1 MNRDGKEETGL
12 NEPSQLKRVCVYC
25 GSQDGQAAVYREVA
39 WAVGQRLA
47 QQGIEVV
54 YGGGHVGLMGVVA
67 DAALSAGGRVIGV
80 IPERLLEREVA
91 YRGVTEMYVTQTM
104 HERKARMM
112 ELSDAFVALPGGIGT
127 LDELFEIWT
136 WRQLGYHNKPVGLL
150 NVAGYYDGLLGFLDR
165 AVHER
170 FLTPDC
176 RALLMVETDF
186 EKLLARLAASFV
198 R

>member
-1 MNRDGKEETGL
+1 MNGSG
-12 NEPSQLKRVCVYC
+12 QLKRVCVYC
-25 GSQDGQAAVYREVA
+25 GSQTGQATAYREVA
-39 WAVGQRLA
+39 WSVGERLA
-47 QQGIEVV
+47 QHGIEVV

-67 DAALSAGGRVIGV
+67 EAALSAGGRVIGV

-91 YRGVTEMYVTQTM
+91 YREVTEMYVTRTM

-136 WRQLGYHNKPVGLL
+136 WRQLGYHSKPVGLL

-165 AVHER
+165 AVQEG

-176 RALLMVETDF
+176 RDLLMVETDF
-186 EKLLARLAASFV
+186 GKLLARLSV
-198 R
+198 TIIR

>member
-1 MNRDGKEETGL
+1 MNQSG
-12 NEPSQLKRVCVYC
+12 QLRRVCVYC
-25 GSQDGQAAVYREVA
+25 GSQTGQAVVYREVA
-39 WAVGQRLA
+39 QSVGRCLA

-54 YGGGHVGLMGVVA
+54 YGGGQVGLMGLVA
-67 DAALSAGGRVIGV
+67 EAALAAGGRVIGV

-91 YRGVTEMYVTQTM
+91 YRGVTEMYVTRTM

-136 WRQLGYHNKPVGLL
+136 WRQLGYHAKPVGLL
-150 NVAGYYDGLLGFLDR
+150 NVAGYYDGLLDFLDR
-165 AVHER
+165 ALQEG

-176 RALLMVETDF
+176 RALLMVEAVF
-186 EKLLARLAASFV
+186 EKLLARLALAIV

>member
-1 MNRDGKEETGL
+1 MYR
-12 NEPSQLKRVCVYC
+12 
-25 GSQDGQAAVYREVA
+25 AVA
-39 WAVGQRLA
+39 QMVGRTLA
-47 QQGIEVV
+47 RRGIAVV
-54 YGGGHVGLMGVVA
+54 YGGGQVGLMGLVA
-67 DAALSAGGRVIGV
+67 AAALAEGGCVIGV

-91 YRGVTEMYVTQTM
+91 YLGVTEMYVTRTM

-136 WRQLGYHNKPVGLL
+136 WRQLGYHAKPVGLL
-150 NVAGYYDGLLGFLDR
+150 NVAGYYDGLLAFLDH
-165 AVHER
+165 AVQEG

-176 RALLMVETDF
+176 RALLLVETDF
-186 EKLLARLAASFV
+186 ETLLERMKDE

>member
-1 MNRDGKEETGL
+1 L
-12 NEPSQLKRVCVYC
+12 SEPGQLKRVCVYC
-25 GSQDGQAAVYREVA
+25 GSQVGQAAVYREVA
-39 WAVGQRLA
+39 WSVGQRLA
-47 QQGIEVV
+47 QQGIEVI

-67 DAALSAGGRVIGV
+67 EAALSAGGRVIGV

-91 YRGVTEMYVTQTM
+91 YREVTEMYVTRTM

-136 WRQLGYHNKPVGLL
+136 WRQLGYHSKPVGLL

-165 AVHER
+165 AVQER

-176 RALLMVETDF
+176 RDLLMVEKDF
-186 EKLLARLAASFV
+186 EKLLVRLSATFV